1 MEVDA
6 CVHNVAQDRIVKQ
19 IMTVIPWCSQ
29 DLAHRTLVT
38 HKTLEASLSALVPS
52 SETPMSA
59 AGAAVDSG
67 SSADAGGGSVDGMN
81 TLLEMASEQSE
92 RDIARIVKERVCL
105 QENAKILYP
114 PLSAPAALG
123 RGMAVDSG
131 VGNSSRSSGGSG
143 GSGGKGGMGEKT
155 WRRWQAM
162 ALHPIPLPCSL
173 AFQPPSHR
181 DATTPSLCCP
191 PHFMTQ
197 ECIMFSNPT
206 PSKPRLS
213 PAATMSDDTP
223 SALTLPLHCAPSC
236 SLQPLLKLSLLS
248 LGPSLLQFVSIVSP
262 LLNH

>member
-19 IMTVIPWCSQ
+19 IMMVIPWCSQ

-52 SETPMSA
+52 SETPLSA

-123 RGMAVDSG
+123 RAVDSG
-131 VGNSSRSSGGSG
+131 LWTAVSATAAEVAVVVEEAVVKVVWAKKHGGD
-143 GSGGKGGMGEKT
+143 GK
-155 WRRWQAM
+155 RW
-162 ALHPIPLPCSL
+162 P
-173 AFQPPSHR
+173 F
-181 DATTPSLCCP
+181 TPSPFLAPWPSSP
-191 PHFMTQ
+191 PAI
-197 ECIMFSNPT
+197 ET
-206 PSKPRLS
+206 PPR
-213 PAATMSDDTP
+213 PV
-223 SALTLPLHCAPSC
+223 SAGPLIS
-236 SLQPLLKLSLLS
+236 
-248 LGPSLLQFVSIVSP
+248 
-262 LLNH
+262 